1 MTTGTLVVEV
11 EGNRAELKPNT
22 SKPGNPPEFE
32 HRDDHGNFVKWT
44 TTIDRC
50 DKPSLAGGVV
60 TPCGTGSRL
69 SRRVKGNVEWI
80 ALARKSQGVAPLA
93 ADEYWKLDNPSFSLL
108 GYIGFN
114 QVSGEVA
121 FFDGSYSGI
130 TFNWN
135 APLVAP
141 GGSGYGDD
149 QGRAQ
154 SSLTYDGSLM
164 ARCTLCHDNKA
175 PRIITPHIQMA
186 QWGIEIQIGPPPSAC
201 KPCCLQLPGKSGIRI
216 GLWGVTSRP

>member
-22 SKPGNPPEFE
+22 SKPGNPLEFE

-80 ALARKSQGVAPLA
+80 ALARKSQGKAPLA

-154 SSLTYDGSLM
+154 SSLTYDGTSHGSLYPLSRQQSSPNHHPAHPDGAGGVSRSRSGRRLQP
-164 ARCTLCHDNKA
+164 ARPA
-175 PRIITPHIQMA
+175 A
-186 QWGIEIQIGPPPSAC
+186 
-201 KPCCLQLPGKSGIRI
+201 QLPGKSGIRI